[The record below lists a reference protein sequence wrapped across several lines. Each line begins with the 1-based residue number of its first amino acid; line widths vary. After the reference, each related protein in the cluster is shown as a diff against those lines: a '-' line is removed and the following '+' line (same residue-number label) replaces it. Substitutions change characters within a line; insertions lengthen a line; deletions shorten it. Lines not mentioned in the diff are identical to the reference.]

1 MNTLWRNRLLAGVA
15 ATVLASGT
23 AFAQSPAAP
32 NPAQAPAAPPP
43 PAAQM
48 QIDSQS
54 LPAVSGT
61 VAHYTLTPRGDVDG
75 LVLSDGTEIHVPP
88 RLSSQ
93 LVFVAKP
100 GDKVTVHG
108 LKALNEKLVDAVSV
122 ANDATGQQVIANGA
136 PGFGRPGRGPGAM
149 QAMQAQGTVQEVL
162 HGPRGEVNGAM
173 LNDGTVLRLPP
184 PEAARLASLL
194 QPGASVVVQGRGM
207 ANALGRVI
215 AVTEIGP
222 NATQLTAVAAPRPPH
237 GPHGRGPHGGPG
249 RGGPDRPDAG

>member
-1 MNTLWRNRLLAGVA
+1 MNTIWRNRLLAGAA
-15 ATVLASGT
+15 ATVLTSGA
-23 AFAQSPAAP
+23 AFAQSPA
-32 NPAQAPAAPPP
+32 PARAAGPP
-43 PAAQM
+43 PAA

-93 LVFVAKP
+93 LVFIAKP

-122 ANDATGQQVIANGA
+122 TNDATGQQVTDSGA
-136 PGFGRPGRGPGAM
+136 RGFGRPGRGPAAM
-149 QAMQAQGTVQEVL
+149 QAMQAQGTIQEVL

-173 LNDGTVLRLPP
+173 LNDGTILRLPP

-194 QPGASVVVQGRGM
+194 QPGATVAVQGRGM

-215 AVTEIGP
+215 AVTQIGP
-222 NATQLTAVAAPRPPH
+222 NATQLTAVATPRPH
-237 GPHGRGPHGGPG
+237 GPHGPHGHGPHGGRGHGPG
-249 RGGPDRPDAG
+249 GGPDRPDAG

>member
-1 MNTLWRNRLLAGVA
+1 MNTIWRNRLLAGVA
-15 ATVLASGT
+15 ATVLASGA
-23 AFAQSPAAP
+23 AF
-32 NPAQAPAAPPP
+32 AQAPAPIPRRPPGPP
-43 PAAQM
+43 PAATM

-100 GDKVTVHG
+100 GDKVTAHG

-122 ANDATGQQVIANGA
+122 TNDATGQKVTDNGA
-136 PGFGRPGRGPGAM
+136 PGFGRPGHGPAGM
-149 QAMQAQGTVQEVL
+149 QAMQAQGTIQEVL

-173 LNDGTVLRLPP
+173 LNDGTILRMPP

-194 QPGASVVVQGRGM
+194 QPGATVVGRGR
-207 ANALGRVI
+207 AWRTRSGA
-215 AVTEIGP
+215 
-222 NATQLTAVAAPRPPH
+222 
-237 GPHGRGPHGGPG
+237 
-249 RGGPDRPDAG
+249 